1 MTHLTMERVPSKYIL
16 KRYTRDA
23 ATDAG
28 FNRHDKMFVGPDG
41 DTKKHRATAILGD
54 LFRL

>member
-23 ATDAG
+23 TTDAG